1 MLVENLKI
9 NMGKDDNIFKMAG
22 SNASSGMNPRLKNSI
37 LSNEYFKN
45 LYNLKTF
52 HEVLLL

>member
-1 MLVENLKI
+1 
-9 NMGKDDNIFKMAG
+9 MGKDDNIFKMAG